1 MKLPAPQYIDYVLT
15 WVEGLIKDESVFPT
29 KAGTS
34 QSLPACARLVQVLMF
49 RSTGREFS
57 PNFPSVARHIYTQL
71 LRIFAH
77 LYHAHYPIFLHLSSE
92 GHLNSLFAHFLT
104 FGREFD
110 LLEEKETRAPKEG
123 WPFVVGDLMDVS
135 KMSSRGRGTVFRRAD
150 ALLHLVHRRGRDSAF
165 SSHKKRRAA
174 IARSF
179 LLTLSVSPSVPAR
192 HLSAE
197 LIPLSH
203 FRSSPR
209 SLIRSH
215 AIAIIF
221 PLVIRILSY
230 LSPLGLVLDACNVR
244 FLSALKKLASARS
257 SHG

>member
-1 MKLPAPQYIDYVLT
+1 MDYTWIDASRKRVKLPAPQYIDYVLT

-29 KAGTS
+29 KAGEFSAVHVPSRTDDS
-34 QSLPACARLVQVLMF
+34 A
-49 RSTGREFS
+49 GREFS

-135 KMSSRGRGTVFRRAD
+135 RPAP
-150 ALLHLVHRRGRDSAF
+150 LH
-165 SSHKKRRAA
+165 
-174 IARSF
+174 IAN
-179 LLTLSVSPSVPAR
+179 
-192 HLSAE
+192 
-197 LIPLSH
+197 
-203 FRSSPR
+203 
-209 SLIRSH
+209 
-215 AIAIIF
+215 
-221 PLVIRILSY
+221 Y
-230 LSPLGLVLDACNVR
+230 
-244 FLSALKKLASARS
+244 
-257 SHG
+257 